1 MYGYHNVP
9 LKIEHDGISIS
20 VDRDGEGMLYR
31 RKCRGEEIEKV
42 LLLDK
47 GQILINPVEP
57 QQKPKTLTPYFLIE
71 FEKAVVVEP
80 KAKKRLYLKFPI
92 EVGVFVSG
100 QDDFNVLDIFTVQN
114 QKFTLYGEVREG
126 VICEHWKSP
135 VYQSVPSIDPLREG
149 VLELFINNPTYRWV
163 EVTQVVMNAYGMK
176 IYYSPTMV
184 SMRATMKINTPVVAE
199 VEFSDSPLYKGMT
212 KAIELYTAR
221 KIKIAST
228 KFVMEWG
235 L

>member
-1 MYGYHNVP
+1 
-9 LKIEHDGISIS
+9 
-20 VDRDGEGMLYR
+20 MLYR
-31 RKCRGEEIEKV
+31 RNCCGEEVEKA

-71 FEKAVVVEP
+71 FEKAVVVPP

-92 EVGVFVSG
+92 EVGVFVTG

-114 QKFTLYGEVREG
+114 QKFTLYGDVREG
-126 VICEHWKSP
+126 AICEHWKSP
-135 VYQSVPSIDPLREG
+135 VSQTVPPVDTLREG
-149 VLELFINNPTYRWV
+149 VLDLYINNLTSRWI
-163 EVTQVVMNAYGMK
+163 EATKVVMNAYGMK

-199 VEFSDSPLYKGMT
+199 VDFSDSPMYTGMT
-212 KAIELYTAR
+212 KAVELYTAR
-221 KIKIAST
+221 KIKIAAT
-228 KFVMEWG
+228 KYIMEWG